1 DRATRA
7 RPKPDIAQLHFRP
20 MGLQGFE
27 RRLERLVEG
36 TFAKAFRAGL
46 EPVEIGRKIARALD
60 TGRMIGVHGGW
71 GVPNDAVGY
80 LSADDM
86 KRVSTYA
93 DVRPGGLADAA
104 RQYARDE
111 GYHFLG
117 PVTVALIEDDDLR
130 TGQLEVVA
138 EIVEG
143 PTEHLGALVLPDGR
157 RVQLGDQPAVIGR
170 RPDCAGSRAGGPGS
184 PPPPR

>member
-1 DRATRA
+1 MGNPQRTQPFRLVHARRGGGGFADRDRKAGACDGDRATRA

-71 GVPNDAVGY
+71 VVPNDAVVY
-80 LSADDM
+80 LSADDL
-86 KRVSTYA
+86 KRFSTY
-93 DVRPGGLADAA
+93 
-104 RQYARDE
+104 
-111 GYHFLG
+111 
-117 PVTVALIEDDDLR
+117 TDL
-130 TGQLEVVA
+130 L
-138 EIVEG
+138 
-143 PTEHLGALVLPDGR
+143 
-157 RVQLGDQPAVIGR
+157 
-170 RPDCAGSRAGGPGS
+170 SRAPASTPGTRATTSSGP
-184 PPPPR
+184 